1 MPKVQGAGLPSVSQ
15 QGLNLQGGR
24 DQDRYFNDA
33 QQSINKITEA
43 GVNVGKAIQ
52 QKQMRDDEA
61 AIKSN
66 LTNFRRDL
74 NARTYL
80 DDDAYYKRKGLD
92 AHDSYEPMNQ
102 ELSDI
107 KKQYSSSL
115 KNGRQQN
122 AFNAAAQEYIDR
134 ENISMSKHAAKENLS
149 WHNSES
155 EAKLFQD
162 EEDGSLRW
170 LDNSIYVNSIN
181 AELDKMAARNGW
193 GPEETKLKKL
203 EATTKMHAN
212 AIDNILSDAP
222 NMADDY
228 LEIKKDQIAPSA
240 YDDLKLKVK
249 KRVDAQ
255 WAIKKADEISSAGG
269 SRAEQLEK
277 VTNSTQDPSQREL
290 IKSQVVYNFNQ
301 AQRAKSE
308 ASAEAYNQADL
319 EINDIDNPVSVA
331 SWQVTNPD
339 LWESMTP
346 GQRKSLGSSTSSRK
360 FNPSSWN
367 KVSDMIASGD
377 TEEAHDYLRKNAD
390 LFTAGDYKSLDKE
403 LRDPY
408 RVEAWASRTQRL
420 NAQIEAMNLSDS
432 QKGRM
437 QNAMEHEYRI
447 FQQKNK
453 REPDANEQDQII
465 KSLITQHYDGDW
477 VPFRGDVF
485 GFDISENLNSKVNEF
500 KNRFG
505 RDPTDSELS
514 IMQEILIEEAK

>member
-255 WAIKKADEISSAGG
+255 WAIKKAYDISSAG
-269 SRAEQLEK
+269 
-277 VTNSTQDPSQREL
+277 
-290 IKSQVVYNFNQ
+290 
-301 AQRAKSE
+301 
-308 ASAEAYNQADL
+308 
-319 EINDIDNPVSVA
+319 
-331 SWQVTNPD
+331 
-339 LWESMTP
+339 
-346 GQRKSLGSSTSSRK
+346 
-360 FNPSSWN
+360 
-367 KVSDMIASGD
+367 
-377 TEEAHDYLRKNAD
+377 
-390 LFTAGDYKSLDKE
+390 
-403 LRDPY
+403 
-408 RVEAWASRTQRL
+408 
-420 NAQIEAMNLSDS
+420 
-432 QKGRM
+432 
-437 QNAMEHEYRI
+437 
-447 FQQKNK
+447 
-453 REPDANEQDQII
+453 
-465 KSLITQHYDGDW
+465 
-477 VPFRGDVF
+477 
-485 GFDISENLNSKVNEF
+485 
-500 KNRFG
+500 
-505 RDPTDSELS
+505 
-514 IMQEILIEEAK
+514 